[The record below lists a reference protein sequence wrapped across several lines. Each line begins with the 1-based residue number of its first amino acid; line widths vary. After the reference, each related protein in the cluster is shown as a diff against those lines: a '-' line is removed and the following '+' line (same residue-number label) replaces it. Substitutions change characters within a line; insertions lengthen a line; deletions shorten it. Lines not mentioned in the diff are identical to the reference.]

1 MFELFHHLLLE
12 PLEQRFFLKALLA
25 GCLVAITCSV
35 VGCLVVLRRMAFLGD
50 AIAHAMIAGVA
61 AAYLLLRI
69 GFGGAPHAP
78 AMLIGALIAAL
89 LTVVLVR
96 MVAGRGRLKDDT
108 AIGIMYTG
116 IFALGVVMVSLWQ
129 HLIHIDIVHFMI
141 GDVLGVSD
149 ADLIMVGG
157 IAALVLSLIIIGF
170 RSLQAVS
177 FDPVMAA
184 SIGIPVLLWDML
196 LTGAVALVVVSA
208 VTIVGVIL
216 VIGLLIT
223 PAATAYLL
231 SERLSRMMLLA
242 AGFAVSAVVLGLYI
256 SMWLD
261 TTGGGTIVLVATA
274 QFAGVFVLAPR
285 HGMLAQLR
293 AARSH
298 VPDEVCEDILGSLLR
313 SPNHQAGLAQ
323 LSHYLSHDR
332 RLLRRG
338 LRQLLRQEAIAAVQE
353 QWALTPIGHRRAERL
368 RRSHRLWE
376 SFLHRV
382 GVPHDDL
389 HNHAELLEH
398 LHHPEALE
406 YLDQVL
412 GHPTRDPHGKRIPS
426 ILATDSDEPVPLD
439 LLSEGYCGEVAIL
452 GPEARGL
459 DLIPGETV
467 RVSRSA
473 AADGDWQLRSEERS
487 ITISPAQ
494 AHAILLRLVPCPIQP
509 DQGKHA

>member
-1 MFELFHHLLLE
+1 MLELLHHLLLE
-12 PLEQRFFLKALLA
+12 PLEQRFFIKALLA
-25 GCLVAITCSV
+25 GCLVAVTCSV

-50 AIAHAMIAGVA
+50 AIAHAMTAGVA
-61 AAYLLLRI
+61 AAYLILRV
-69 GFGGAPHAP
+69 GFGGVAHAP
-78 AMLIGALIAAL
+78 AMLMGALLAGL

-96 MVAGRGRLKDDT
+96 VVAGRGRLKDDT

-116 IFALGVVMVSLWQ
+116 IFALGVVAVSLWQ

-141 GDVLGVSD
+141 GDVLGVSN
-149 ADLIMVGG
+149 ADLLMVGG

-223 PAATAYLL
+223 PAASAYLL

-242 AGFAVSAVVLGLYI
+242 AGFAISSVVIGLYV
-256 SMWLD
+256 SMWID
-261 TTGGGTIVLVATA
+261 STGGATIVLVATA
-274 QFAGVFVLAPR
+274 QFAVVFVFAPR
-285 HGMLAQLR
+285 HGIVASWR
-293 AARSH
+293 TARNR
-298 VPDEVCEDILGSLLR
+298 VPEEVGEDILGSLLR
-313 SPNHQAGLAQ
+313 SPEHCAGLPQ
-323 LSHYLSHDR
+323 LTHYLSHDR
-332 RLLRRG
+332 RLLRRA
-338 LRQLLRQEAIAAVQE
+338 LQQLLQQGAIISHGE
-353 QWALTPIGHRRAERL
+353 GWTLTPIGHRRAERM

-382 GVPHDDL
+382 GIPEKDL
-389 HNHAELLEH
+389 HDRAEMLEH
-398 LHHPEALE
+398 IHHPEALQ

-412 GHPTRDPHGKRIPS
+412 GYPTRDPHGKRIPS
-426 ILATDSDEPVPLD
+426 QMATDSDEPVPLD
-439 LLSEGYCGEVAIL
+439 HLSEGYCGEVAIV

-459 DLIPGETV
+459 DLIPGEMV
-467 RVSRSA
+467 RVSAVGNEHDDWCLSG
-473 AADGDWQLRSEERS
+473 DGRS
-487 ITISPAQ
+487 IPITPSQ
-494 AHAILLRLVPCPIQP
+494 AHAVLLRLVPCPLP
-509 DQGKHA
+509 RDGER